1 MSYMEL
7 EYAEVQALAK
17 ERGLNAKGTKEE
29 LVARLEESDGT
40 PATTEETVPEEVN
53 VPEIPESTPA
63 PETVTE
69 AKVAKELT
77 TDIQRMKA
85 HLDAQRKVSIMIPLE
100 PGMSQE
106 SADLVPFTVNMNGY
120 QLNIRR
126 GVFVEVPEQVADMIK
141 ARLESEGKI
150 GSQFEIGNNASKVEA
165 LG

>member
-1 MSYMEL
+1 
-7 EYAEVQALAK
+7 
-17 ERGLNAKGTKEE
+17 
-29 LVARLEESDGT
+29 
-40 PATTEETVPEEVN
+40 
-53 VPEIPESTPA
+53 
-63 PETVTE
+63 
-69 AKVAKELT
+69 
-77 TDIQRMKA
+77 MKA

-126 GVFVEVPEQVADMIK
+126 GVFVEVPDQVADMIK